1 MPELFMLSNRLGV
14 IQGWQMAQSQGR
26 IKILYTH
33 AKKGANTYFEYEPS
47 VKADSADLLR
57 PILEAWAE
65 HESGGKTGSKE
76 SRSESKHH
84 RARDAIKR
92 PHIQVRLG
100 SNLVLLRL
108 KSVNLEKTRLKIK

>member
-1 MPELFMLSNRLGV
+1 MLSNRLGV

-47 VKADSADLLR
+47 AKADSADLLR

-100 SNLVLLRL
+100 SNCTYASHERGT
-108 KSVNLEKTRLKIK
+108 LERN